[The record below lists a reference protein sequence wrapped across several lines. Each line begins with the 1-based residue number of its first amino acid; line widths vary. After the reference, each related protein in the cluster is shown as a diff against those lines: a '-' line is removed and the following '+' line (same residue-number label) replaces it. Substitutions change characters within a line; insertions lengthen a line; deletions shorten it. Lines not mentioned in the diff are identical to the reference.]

1 MIQVFLRVLRCVVLL
16 IAFVESSAH
25 FICLG
30 SDVTKIESF
39 RATAV
44 DGCNVEW
51 DSSASIHVYFFLGTE
66 CPVARLYANRIQ
78 SLAEKLKPR
87 GVRFIGLSSNSQD
100 SESDLRKFAQELE
113 IQFPLIQDRGQSLA
127 RFFRATR
134 TAEVIVVDRSGAI
147 QYRGRVDDQYA
158 PGVKRSAPTTSE
170 LTRAIDEILDRKT
183 VTIPTTP
190 PVGCLISFER
200 DEQKDAPVTFTKTI
214 APILYRHCL
223 ECHRDGEIGPFDISE
238 YSEVRGWAD
247 MIVEVIN
254 QKRMPPWHASP
265 EHGAFKNARHMTTA
279 EIDAIKQWVAA
290 GTPYGNADELPEM
303 PKKVEGW
310 RLAKAPDKVVAMRE
324 QPYIVPANGTVDYQY
339 FVVDPKLTDDCW
351 VSAAQVIPGN
361 AAIVH
366 HAIVFIRPPDDRD
379 LNGIGWLTA
388 YVPGQRATQ
397 FPPGYARRVPAGS
410 KLVFQMHYTP
420 NGREQSDLTQIGMNF
435 IDAREVTDE
444 VFTLVGIDQEFE
456 IPPKSANHPV
466 HASVPWFPKD
476 GELIAIMPHMH
487 LRGKAFQLRS
497 KAGNNESI
505 LLDVPRYDFN
515 WQHTYELTQPMPFR
529 DVTALDFTAIFDNSA
544 DNPFN
549 PNPDEYVLWGD
560 QTWEEMAVAFFEVAR
575 PRKPSATGEASND
588 AASKSIAKAND
599 DMPSIAQLAF
609 ADAYLK
615 RFDTN
620 NDSMVSFL
628 EVPRIVQD
636 YSFHRMDKDGDRL
649 LTRDELIAAAK
660 GRRAR

>member
-1 MIQVFLRVLRCVVLL
+1 MVIILFRVLGLAALVVSL
-16 IAFVESSAH
+16 VNSTTH
-25 FICLG
+25 PICLA

-44 DGCNVEW
+44 DGRKVEW
-51 DSSASIHVYFFLGTE
+51 DKSASIHIYFFLGTE

-78 SLAEKLKPR
+78 SLAEKLEPR
-87 GVRFIGLSSNSQD
+87 GVRFVGLSSNSQD
-100 SESDLRKFAQELE
+100 SESDLLKFAKELE

-127 RFFRATR
+127 RFFHASR
-134 TAEVIVVDRSGAI
+134 TAEVIVVDRSGTI
-147 QYRGRVDDQYA
+147 QYRGRVDDQFA
-158 PGVKRSAPTTSE
+158 PGVKRSAPSSSE
-170 LTRAIDEILDRKT
+170 LTRAIDEILDGKT
-183 VTIPTTP
+183 VTIPSTS

-200 DEQKDAPVTFTKTI
+200 SEQKDAPVTFTKTI

-223 ECHRDGEIGPFDISE
+223 ECHRTGEIGPFDISE
-238 YSEVRGWAD
+238 YSELRGWAD
-247 MIVEVIN
+247 MIVEVID

-265 EHGAFKNARHMTTA
+265 EHGAFKNARQMTTA
-279 EIDAIKQWVAA
+279 EIDSIKQWVAA

-303 PKKVEGW
+303 PHKVEGW
-310 RLAKAPDKVVAMRE
+310 RLAKAPDKIVAMRE

-361 AAIVH
+361 AACVH

-379 LNGIGWLTA
+379 FNGIGWLTA

-410 KLVFQMHYTP
+410 KFVFQMHYTP
-420 NGREQSDLTQIGMNF
+420 NGREQSDLTQIGINF
-435 IDAREVTDE
+435 IDAAAVTNE

-456 IPPKSANHPV
+456 IPPRLANHPV

-505 LLDVPRYDFN
+505 LLDVPHYDFN
-515 WQHTYELTQPMPFR
+515 WQHTYEFTQPLPFQ
-529 DVTALDFTAIFDNSA
+529 DVTALDFTATFDNSTA
-544 DNPFN
+544 NPFN
-549 PNPDEYVLWGD
+549 PNPDEYVMWGD

-575 PRKPSATGEASND
+575 PRKQSSIDEVPKD
-588 AASKSIAKAND
+588 AAGKSISKTND
-599 DMPSIAQLAF
+599 DAPSPAQIAF

-615 RFDTN
+615 RFDAN
-620 NDSMVSFL
+620 QDSMVSFL

-636 YSFHRMDKDGDRL
+636 YSFYRMDQDGDRL
-649 LTRDELIAAAK
+649 ITRDELIAAAK

>member
-1 MIQVFLRVLRCVVLL
+1 MVIILFRVLGLAALVVSL
-16 IAFVESSAH
+16 VNSTTH
-25 FICLG
+25 PICLA

-44 DGCNVEW
+44 DGRKVEW
-51 DSSASIHVYFFLGTE
+51 DKSASIHIYFFLGTE

-78 SLAEKLKPR
+78 SLAEKLEPR
-87 GVRFIGLSSNSQD
+87 GVRLVGLSSNSQD
-100 SESDLRKFAQELE
+100 SESDLLKFAKELE

-127 RFFRATR
+127 RFFHASR
-134 TAEVIVVDRSGAI
+134 TAEVIVVDRSGTI
-147 QYRGRVDDQYA
+147 QYRGRVDDQFA
-158 PGVKRSAPTTSE
+158 PGVKRSAPSSSE
-170 LTRAIDEILDRKT
+170 LTRAIDEILDGKT
-183 VTIPTTP
+183 VTIPSTS

-200 DEQKDAPVTFTKTI
+200 SEQKDAPVTFTKTI

-223 ECHRDGEIGPFDISE
+223 ECHRTGEIGPFDISE
-238 YSEVRGWAD
+238 YSELRGWAD
-247 MIVEVIN
+247 MIVEVID

-265 EHGAFKNARHMTTA
+265 EHGAFKNARQMTTL

-303 PKKVEGW
+303 PHKVEGW
-310 RLAKAPDKVVAMRE
+310 RLAKAPDKIVAMRE
-324 QPYIVPANGTVDYQY
+324 QPYIVPANGAVDYQY

-361 AAIVH
+361 AACVH

-379 LNGIGWLTA
+379 FNGIGWLTA

-410 KLVFQMHYTP
+410 KFVFQMHYTP
-420 NGREQSDLTQIGMNF
+420 NGREQSDLTQIGINF
-435 IDAREVTDE
+435 IDAAAVTNE

-456 IPPKSANHPV
+456 IPPRLANHPV

-505 LLDVPRYDFN
+505 LLDVPHYDFN
-515 WQHTYELTQPMPFR
+515 WQHTYEFTQPLPFQ
-529 DVTALDFTAIFDNSA
+529 DVTALDFTATFDNSTA
-544 DNPFN
+544 NPFN
-549 PNPDEYVLWGD
+549 PNPDEYVMWGD

-575 PRKPSATGEASND
+575 PRKQSSIDEVPKD
-588 AASKSIAKAND
+588 AAGKSIAKTND
-599 DMPSIAQLAF
+599 DAPSPAQIAF

-615 RFDTN
+615 RFDAN
-620 NDSMVSFL
+620 QDSMVSFL

-636 YSFHRMDKDGDRL
+636 YSFYRMDQDGDRL
-649 LTRDELIAAAK
+649 ITRDELIAAAK